1 VFDGEVTQVFTIA
14 GSNKTVIIKHGM
26 YRTVYSNLSKVT
38 VKVGQ
43 KVKTKDNIGTIY
55 SDPEDGDKTELYFQV
70 WKDRNIHN
78 PENWLAK

>member
-1 VFDGEVTQVFTIA
+1 V
-14 GSNKTVIIKHGM
+14 N
-26 YRTVYSNLSKVT
+26 

-55 SDPEDGDKTELYFQV
+55 SDPEDGNKTELYFQV